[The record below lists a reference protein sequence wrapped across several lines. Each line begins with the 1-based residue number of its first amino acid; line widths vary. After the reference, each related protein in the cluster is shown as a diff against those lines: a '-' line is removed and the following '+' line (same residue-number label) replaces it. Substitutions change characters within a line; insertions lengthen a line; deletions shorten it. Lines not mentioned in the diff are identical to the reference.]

1 MKVAIYARYSSE
13 NQRDASIADQLRVC
27 REFATRQGWTVIEE
41 FTDHA
46 VSGATLLRAGFQA
59 LMRDALTRRF
69 DVVLAE
75 SLDRF
80 SRDQEDTAGLFKRL
94 TFAGV
99 NIVTLAEGDIT
110 HLHIGFKGTMNA
122 LFLKDLA
129 EKTRRGQRGRV
140 ENGKAGGG
148 LCYGYRVV
156 RTLNGATVTTGER
169 EIEPFEASIVQR
181 IFREFIAGHS
191 PKHIAKTLNAEGAPG
206 PFGGKWSPSTINGSI
221 KRGTGILNN
230 ELYIG
235 RMVWNRL
242 RYVKNPDTGK
252 RVSRLNASSEW
263 ITTEVPHLRIVPDE
277 LWSAAKERQVQAR
290 RAIASTG
297 KLGAANRPRYL
308 FSGLTKCG
316 VCGAG
321 FIIGS
326 ANRLM
331 CFGARDQ
338 GTCSNRLTIRRDEVE
353 RRVLHAL
360 QDKLLRQD
368 LFEEFCE
375 EFTRE
380 MNRLRMEHR
389 ASLSSAER
397 ELERVRAGI
406 RKVIEAIKDGF
417 AGPELRAEM
426 NELQARKEF
435 LVAQLSAADAPVPLL
450 HPNLAALYREKVTS
464 LAAALQHPD
473 SRSEAGEAL
482 RGLVDAIVL
491 VPAGSE
497 LRIEL
502 KGNLAAMLSA
512 AQNAKRSPEGDLSLQ
527 IALVAGARNRH
538 YLQLWRLT
546 AR

>member
-1 MKVAIYARYSSE
+1 MKVAIYARYSSD
-13 NQRDASIADQLRVC
+13 NQRDASIADQLRIC
-27 REFATRQGWTVIEE
+27 REFAARQGWTVAQE

-46 VSGATLLRAGFQA
+46 ISGATPLRSGFQA
-59 LMRDALTRRF
+59 LMRDALSRRF

-129 EKTRRGQRGRV
+129 EKTHRGFRGRV
-140 ENGKAGGG
+140 ERGKAGGG

-156 RTLNGATVTTGER
+156 RTMTGSTVTTGER
-169 EIEPFEASIVQR
+169 EIEPTEASTVQR

-191 PKHIAKTLNAEGAPG
+191 PKQIAKMLNREGISG
-206 PFGGKWSPSTINGSI
+206 PFGGKWSPSTIHGNP

-252 RVSRLNASSEW
+252 RVSRLNPSSEW
-263 ITTEVPHLRIVPDE
+263 ITTDVPHLRIVPDE
-277 LWSAAKERQVQAR
+277 LRWAAKERQTHTR
-290 RAIASTG
+290 RAIAATG
-297 KLGAANRPRYL
+297 KLGTANRPRYL

-316 VCGAG
+316 ECGAG

-353 RRVLHAL
+353 QRVLHAL
-360 QDKLLRQD
+360 QEKLLRQD

-380 MNRLRMEHR
+380 MNRLRMEYR
-389 ASLSSAER
+389 ANLSSAER
-397 ELERVRAGI
+397 EIER
-406 RKVIEAIKDGF
+406 IEARRKKLVESIMEGVPASEVRD
-417 AGPELRAEM
+417 ELKANVARRE
-426 NELQARKEF
+426 ELKAK
-435 LVAQLSAADAPVPLL
+435 LAAADEPPPLL
-450 HPNLAALYREKVTS
+450 HPGMANLYRQNVTA
-464 LAAALQHPD
+464 LAQALEYPET
-473 SRSEAGEAL
+473 RTEASEAL
-482 RGLVDAIVL
+482 RGLIDAIVL
-491 VPAGSE
+491 TPNQGE

-502 KGNLAAMLSA
+502 KGNLAAMLGA

-527 IALVAGARNRH
+527 IALVAGACNQR
-538 YLQLWRLT
+538 YLQLWRG
-546 AR
+546 AA